1 MGATDFLPKPV
12 TRADLAAA
20 LARLAVHKD
29 SGPQTAL
36 VVDDDPHIV
45 RLIGRMLK
53 AIDPSLRVMEAFG
66 GEKALEMARSQKP
79 EVIFLD
85 LVMPEV
91 SGYSLIEAVRGDAVL
106 AATALIVVSVR
117 SVAQETAPIQGEVRL
132 ARATGFT
139 LTELLHTLQALLAA
153 VTQPVIASP
162 PSAVEPLIEPS
173 G

>member
-1 MGATDFLPKPV
+1 VYKEGAL
-12 TRADLAAA
+12 
-20 LARLAVHKD
+20 
-29 SGPQTAL
+29 QTAL

-53 AIDPSLRVMEAFG
+53 AIDPNLRIMEAFG
-66 GEKALEMARSQKP
+66 GETALEMAKAQKP

-91 SGYSLIEAVRGDAVL
+91 SGYSLIEAVRSDAAL
-106 AATALIVVSVR
+106 ATTALIVVSVR
-117 SVAQETAPIQGEVRL
+117 SVEQETAPIHGELRL
-132 ARATGFT
+132 LRAAGFNM
-139 LTELLHTLQALLAA
+139 TELLYTLQALLAA

-162 PSAVEPLIEPS
+162 PSVVEPTTVLS